1 MKGNR
6 SIYANLSYERAV
18 EEAIN
23 QVDFNDDAL
32 IYANLQNNYPLKAQI
47 IKESLRYVLNLLSDI
62 EVRKTYCKLV
72 DIDGPHLYKI
82 MRETKRIRFDIAFTI
97 ALVNS
102 ILLKFVYKNNPE
114 YKMDKICD
122 VLFLNTDKY
131 SSNDLYKAQYI
142 LFLLGNKASFQR
154 DIAFK
159 ELKDF

>member
-47 IKESLRYVLNLLSDI
+47 IKESLRYVLNLIPDLA
-62 EVRKTYCKLV
+62 VRKTYCKLV
-72 DIDGPHLYKI
+72 DMKAPQIYTIIK
-82 MRETKRIRFDIAFTI
+82 ETKRIRIDIAFTL

-102 ILLKFVYKNNPE
+102 ILLKFIYKNSPE

-131 SSNDLYKAQYI
+131 NSEDLYKAQLI
-142 LFLLGNKASFQR
+142 LFLLGNKSPLQKG
-154 DIAFK
+154 IVSNV
-159 ELKDF
+159 LKDF